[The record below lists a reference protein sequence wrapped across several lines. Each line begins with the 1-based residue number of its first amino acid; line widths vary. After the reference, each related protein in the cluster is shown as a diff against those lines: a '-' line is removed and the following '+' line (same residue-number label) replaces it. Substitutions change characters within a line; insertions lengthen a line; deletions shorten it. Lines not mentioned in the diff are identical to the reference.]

1 MCVFVSGTWGGGS
14 SRLHQEK
21 QRLIKRFPTHLPRT
35 GPGVSLGRVEMASIF
50 TRLVF
55 CVTVQIL
62 LFGNRLYWLFKSHTD
77 TPLDKIM
84 WDLSLSVFSGSLH
97 PQRPI

>member
-1 MCVFVSGTWGGGS
+1 VCFSFQGRGEGGS
-14 SRLHQEK
+14 SRLLQEK
-21 QRLIKRFPTHLPRT
+21 QRLIKPFPTHPHRT
-35 GPGVSLGRVEMASIF
+35 GPSASLGRVEMESIF

-55 CVTVQIL
+55 CATVLIL

-84 WDLSLSVFSGSLH
+84 WILIVGIL
-97 PQRPI
+97 R